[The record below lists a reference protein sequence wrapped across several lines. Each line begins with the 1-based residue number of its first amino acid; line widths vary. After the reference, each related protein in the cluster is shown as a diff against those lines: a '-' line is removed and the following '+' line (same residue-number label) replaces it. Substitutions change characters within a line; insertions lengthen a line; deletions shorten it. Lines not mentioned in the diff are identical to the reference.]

1 MTKKKDLCLTE
12 KAFKNQG
19 FIQTGAY
26 RPFTL
31 ANDVAIVI
39 YGSVLKH
46 DFYQDVQDHFE
57 TAVSW
62 HMHILHF

>member
-1 MTKKKDLCLTE
+1 MSKKEGLCLTG

-19 FIQTGAY
+19 FVQTGPY

-39 YGSVLKH
+39 QGSILKH
-46 DFYQDVQDHFE
+46 NFYQDFHSHFI
-57 TAVSW
+57 AALKW
-62 HMHILHF
+62 HIYRLHF